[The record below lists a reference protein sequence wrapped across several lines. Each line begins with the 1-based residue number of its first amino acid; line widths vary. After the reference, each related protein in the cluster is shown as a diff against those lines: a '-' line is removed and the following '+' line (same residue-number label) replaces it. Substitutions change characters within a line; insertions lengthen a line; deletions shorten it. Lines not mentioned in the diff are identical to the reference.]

1 MKMNQRPGI
10 VNIWDIPKLRVHL
23 DIPFCLE
30 MFNEL
35 RSFGNYPKIAR
46 LINEL
51 LDKVGSAYTLINFK
65 LRKSA
70 PVELVYKIG
79 KLLSSKGFKKFHPSN
94 IEQHIVGISVY
105 GMEKSTIKNPKI
117 PFNFTTDSGCIFLA
131 AILHDG
137 GINTRFVPYYW
148 NTDIEL
154 RKKVFKAVQ
163 DIFGVLPSEFNQ
175 NSEAL
180 QFPRVCGRVLVHGLG
195 LKAGNKIF
203 TDSHIPNFIFKLPHE
218 KISLFLRQ
226 AFDDDGTVIISNYVV
241 RLSLSIKGDEKP
253 PKLLVQIRELLQV
266 LGIEFT
272 KPTLVKRYIAK
283 RDGIMRSTWSIS
295 LTGRDDLEV
304 FKTKV
309 NFSITYKKR
318 KLQEIL
324 TEVSERHFKWGKIE
338 KYTLNAINKL
348 EKEYGYF
355 TRDLVAKEIGRTW
368 SRMQQIF
375 QKLLKE
381 RKIIEISEYSGT
393 RPAKFKLRQ
402 S

>member
-1 MKMNQRPGI
+1 MKINQKSGI

-23 DIPFCLE
+23 KPSFCLE
-30 MFNEL
+30 MIEKL
-35 RSFGNYPKIAR
+35 KLFGNYPKIAR
-46 LINEL
+46 LINEP
-51 LDKVGSAYTLINFK
+51 LDKKGSAYTLINFRI
-65 LRKSA
+65 RKSG
-70 PVELVYKIG
+70 PIELVYKIG
-79 KLLSSKGFKKFHPSN
+79 RFLSNKGLKKFHPTN
-94 IEQHIVGISVY
+94 VEHYIEGISVY
-105 GMEKSTIKNPKI
+105 GMEKSTIKNLKI
-117 PFNFTTDSGCIFLA
+117 PFDFTTGSGCIFLA

-154 RKKVFKAVQ
+154 RRRVFKAVQ

-175 NSEAL
+175 NSESL

-203 TDSHIPNFIFKLPHE
+203 TDPHIPNFIFKLPHE

-226 AFDDDGTVIISNYVV
+226 TFDDDGTVISSNYVV

-253 PKLLVQIRELLQV
+253 PKLLVQVRELLQI
-266 LGIEFT
+266 LGMEFT
-272 KPTLVKRYIAK
+272 KPTLVRRYIAK
-283 RDGIMRSTWSIS
+283 RDEIMRSTWSIS

-318 KLQEIL
+318 KLQKIL
-324 TEVSERHFKWGKIE
+324 TEVSERHFKFGKIG
-338 KYTLNAINKL
+338 KYTMDAIKKL

-368 SRMQQIF
+368 GRMQQIF